1 VEFAAPIR
9 IGDSP
14 RAARRGGGPCSAPMP
29 PPVALFDSMPL
40 WAWAAF
46 FGFIIAMLALDLG
59 LLQRKPHAI
68 SMKEALAWCV
78 VWVAL
83 ALGFNGLLYFWRGT
97 EAAQQF
103 LAGYLVELCLSVD
116 NVFVFILVFAYFKVP
131 PRFQH
136 RVLFW
141 GIIGAVLMRAVF
153 ILVGVGVIQRF
164 HWVLYLFGVFLVYT
178 GVKMALPQ
186 HNEEVHPDKNIAV
199 RIFRRFYPVST
210 AADSGHFFI
219 RENGRRV
226 ATPLFIVLL
235 VIETTDLV
243 FALDSLPA
251 VLAITK
257 DGFIALTSNIFAILG
272 LRSLYF
278 ALNGVMQLFRY
289 LKIGLAI
296 ILVFIGVKMLI
307 DHWVEI
313 TTATSLGVIGGVLTM
328 SVLLSLLIREPS
340 AKS

>member
-1 VEFAAPIR
+1 
-9 IGDSP
+9 
-14 RAARRGGGPCSAPMP
+14 MLLTL
-29 PPVALFDSMPL
+29 ALFESMPL
-40 WAWAAF
+40 WAWAVF
-46 FGFIIAMLALDLG
+46 FAFIIAMLALDLG
-59 LLQRKPHAI
+59 VLQRDSHAVT
-68 SMKEALAWCV
+68 MKEAIGWCI
-78 VWVAL
+78 VWIAL
-83 ALGFNGLLYFWRGT
+83 ALVFNGLLYHWRGA

-116 NVFVFILVFAYFKVP
+116 NVFVFILVFAYFRVE
-131 PRFQH
+131 PRYQH

-153 ILVGVGVIQRF
+153 ILVGVGVIARF
-164 HWVLYLFGVFLVYT
+164 HWVLYIFGVFLVYT
-178 GVKMALPQ
+178 GVKMALPKQ
-186 HNEEVHPDKNIAV
+186 DDEIHPDQNFAV
-199 RIFRRFYPVST
+199 RLFRKLFRVSSQPH
-210 AADSGHFFI
+210 AGHFI
-219 RENGRRV
+219 VNEGDRRV

-296 ILVFIGVKMLI
+296 ILIFIGTKMLI
-307 DHWVEI
+307 AHWCEI
-313 TTATSLGVIGGVLTM
+313 STATSLGVIGGVLAM
-328 SVLLSLLIREPS
+328 SVMLSLAIKDPS
-340 AKS
+340 ARR